1 MGFLDDWL
9 NGRRAQNAIA
19 GLVGTPDFN
28 PINVSPRVQA
38 PGQNNGFDYGGQIG
52 PYSGGLVAPEHAA
65 AISTMLS
72 ALPPS
77 IALGI
82 IGKLTNDVATNDI
95 GPKEGFTLG
104 PGQQRFGP
112 TGTPIASAPEAED
125 FGAPIPLGN
134 GQFGRFGNRGGF
146 KMVGADMAPKP
157 KVDVNNGVA
166 YDPYNTAPGT
176 VLGQVQTLS
185 DDEAK
190 ALGLPPGTYQRG
202 VDGKI
207 STVSKSDVLSPQAF
221 DQQVKL
227 SGAKDQA
234 RVDAENGGSQ
244 ALDPNAID
252 YVAQQYMITGQMPPL
267 GMGKDAAKMRQQI
280 INRASEIEG
289 ETGATGA
296 DAAQR
301 HAANKANTQALGR
314 VTGTSA
320 MIGSFEQT
328 AQKNADIVLNLLDK
342 GSAKSGVPVLNAWI
356 QAGRRSVTGDPNV
369 SAFDT
374 ALTTFKNE
382 YARVVNSAT
391 GGGVTT
397 DSARQEIE
405 HILNAAQ
412 TPEQVRAAI
421 AVAKR
426 DMANRTSSLNEAKTN
441 LGATIR
447 GSAGAKPAPAAGL
460 PQGWKYLGPVKQ

>member
-125 FGAPIPLGN
+125 CGAPIPLGN
-134 GQFGRFGNRGGF
+134 GQFGCFGNRGGF

-296 DAAQR
+296 DAAQ
-301 HAANKANTQALGR
+301 
-314 VTGTSA
+314 
-320 MIGSFEQT
+320 
-328 AQKNADIVLNLLDK
+328 
-342 GSAKSGVPVLNAWI
+342 
-356 QAGRRSVTGDPNV
+356 
-369 SAFDT
+369 
-374 ALTTFKNE
+374 
-382 YARVVNSAT
+382 
-391 GGGVTT
+391 
-397 DSARQEIE
+397 
-405 HILNAAQ
+405 
-412 TPEQVRAAI
+412 
-421 AVAKR
+421 
-426 DMANRTSSLNEAKTN
+426 
-441 LGATIR
+441 
-447 GSAGAKPAPAAGL
+447 
-460 PQGWKYLGPVKQ
+460 